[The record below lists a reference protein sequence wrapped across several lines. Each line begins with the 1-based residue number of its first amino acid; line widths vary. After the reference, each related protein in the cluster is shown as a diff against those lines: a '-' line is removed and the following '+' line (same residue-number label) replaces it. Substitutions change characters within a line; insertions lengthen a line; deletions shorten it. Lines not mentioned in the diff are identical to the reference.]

1 MTKFISS
8 EFLRYLIVGGTNTAI
23 TYGIYLVLL
32 IVLPYSAAY
41 TIAYIS
47 GIPIAYT
54 LNSRFV
60 FHKPLHWKKAF
71 QFPLVYV
78 VQYLAGIAL
87 LSLWVELL
95 HISDVIAPL
104 LVIAC
109 TVPVTFVL
117 SRLIIKGRAHPHTPL
132 KT

>member
-1 MTKFISS
+1 MTKFINS
-8 EFLRYLIVGGTNTAI
+8 EFLRYVIVGGTNTAI
-23 TYGIYLVLL
+23 TYAIYLLL
-32 IVLPYSAAY
+32 LFMLPYSAAY
-41 TIAYIS
+41 TIAYLS

-78 VQYLAGIAL
+78 VQYLAGIVL
-87 LSLWVELL
+87 LFLWVEVLRV
-95 HISDVIAPL
+95 SDVIAPL

-117 SRLIIKGRAHPHTPL
+117 SRLIIKGRSRSHLPAEV
-132 KT
+132 